1 MKTLVAE
8 VMRTVRG
15 TSWQKDVGS
24 ADTPQIR

>member
-15 TSWQKDVGS
+15 TSCQKDVGT
-24 ADTPQIR
+24 ADTPQTR